1 MSSDFEAAIPKV
13 KMSHIAPLDHR
24 ANPCTTMKEKGQ
36 KDLKPIASTI
46 DIQLK
51 HMMSGDIATAT
62 NC

>member
-1 MSSDFEAAIPKV
+1 MSSDFETAIPKV
-13 KMSHIAPLDHR
+13 KMSHIAPLDHQ

-36 KDLKPIASTI
+36 KDLKPIACTV